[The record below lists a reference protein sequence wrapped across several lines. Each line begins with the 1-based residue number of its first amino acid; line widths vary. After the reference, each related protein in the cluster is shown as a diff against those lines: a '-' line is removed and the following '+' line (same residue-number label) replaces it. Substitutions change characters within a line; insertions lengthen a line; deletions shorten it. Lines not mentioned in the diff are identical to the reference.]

1 MALLRSESVQPL
13 HGQVQFGD
21 ALADDYPQ
29 WETGQERAVFNTQT
43 IVVATR
49 GDWEGDVQ
57 VEVWIE
63 PTGQNLEG
71 SEILDAEVQ
80 LVGDVAKFG
89 NLVAGQLFDVG
100 LRRGWYRVR
109 VLVAPTD
116 VEPAVVR
123 FIVQPLSVPE
133 A

>member
-13 HGQVQFGD
+13 HRQVQFGD

-29 WETGQERAVFNTQT
+29 WETGQEKAVFNTQT

-49 GDWEGDVQ
+49 DDWEGDVQ

-63 PTGQNLEG
+63 PTGQKLEG

-80 LVGDVAKFG
+80 LVGDVAQFG

-116 VEPAVVR
+116 DEPAVVR
-123 FIVQPLSVPE
+123 FIVQPLSVPQ

>member
-13 HGQVQFGD
+13 HRQVQFGD

-29 WETGQERAVFNTQT
+29 WETGHESAIFDAQT

-49 GDWEGDVQ
+49 DDWKGDVQ

-63 PTGQNLEG
+63 PTGQKLEG
-71 SEILDAEVQ
+71 SQILDAEVQ
-80 LVGDVAKFG
+80 LVGDVAQFG

-123 FIVQPLSVPE
+123 FIVQPLSVPD